1 MDTCKH
7 INLKMC
13 AVIYAE
19 QLAIGTMINI
29 ECVESK
35 LWTNKSTESK
45 METILIGRQRY
56 REYQYTALSSL
67 SSVWVIMC

>member
-35 LWTNKSTESK
+35 L
-45 METILIGRQRY
+45 
-56 REYQYTALSSL
+56 
-67 SSVWVIMC
+67 